1 MVNNITKKHTEVT
14 MSEMEERIKEIKRLR
29 NNKAQR
35 EWAKRNPTTVKKWRD
50 EWNKKKRNEYQKD
63 YREKNETTNQ
73 TPNSDNKINRS
84 AIPSR
89 PKGSIAKKNIG
100 I

>member
-1 MVNNITKKHTEVT
+1 MKRTALPANCNI
-14 MSEMEERIKEIKRLR
+14 I
-29 NNKAQR
+29 N
-35 EWAKRNPTTVKKWRD
+35 
-50 EWNKKKRNEYQKD
+50 